1 MKFLLSS
8 IIIFCLLD
16 AIFTILWLSTGLAI
30 ESNPFMGLLLDKSNL
45 LFIIVKMALTYIS
58 VFILYKYR
66 YTRKALI
73 TSRILA
79 VLYLIIIIYH
89 ILGYVLFQ

>member
-8 IIIFCLLD
+8 IIVLCLLD

-30 ESNPFMGLLLDKSNL
+30 ESNPFMGLLIDESHL
-45 LFIIVKMALTYIS
+45 LFVVVKMALTYMS

-66 YTRKALI
+66 YIRKVLI
-73 TSRILA
+73 TSKILA
-79 VLYLIIIIYH
+79 ILYLIIIIYH
-89 ILGYVLFQ
+89 LSGYILFR